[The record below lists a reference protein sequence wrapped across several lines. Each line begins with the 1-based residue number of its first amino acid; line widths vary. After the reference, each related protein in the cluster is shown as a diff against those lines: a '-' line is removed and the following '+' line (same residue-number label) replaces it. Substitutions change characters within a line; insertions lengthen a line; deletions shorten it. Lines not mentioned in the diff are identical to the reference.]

1 MSEPLA
7 SVRSLLY
14 VPASNPRMIER
25 AAERGA
31 DLLILDLEDGV
42 HPERKEDARS
52 ALAEARRR
60 LTEAGA
66 RVAVRVNGP
75 DTPWWSA
82 DLDAVWE
89 AGFETIVLPKVEEA
103 DPIFT
108 ARSRSIGPP
117 PLLLMIET
125 AAGMARVFHLSG
137 LTGVAGLIFG
147 SADYGL
153 SLGLRASGPASTPS
167 PGPAPDDPSGP
178 SASPRSSSPPEPDE
192 TDPPALAHARQR
204 LLLAARAAGVRA
216 FDAPHFAFRDHEGTT
231 RAARRAARRGFDGM
245 TAVHPTQIPL
255 IHAAFAPTPAERHWA
270 ERVISTMESA
280 TTRGRAVTEL
290 DGQLLEPL
298 HLEQAHRLL
307 RGR

>member
-14 VPASNPRMIER
+14 VPASNPRMIEK

-42 HPERKEDARS
+42 HPERKEDAR
-52 ALAEARRR
+52 AGLAEARRR

-108 ARSRSIGPP
+108 ARSRSIGPS

-153 SLGLRASGPASTPS
+153 SLGLRT
-167 PGPAPDDPSGP
+167 PGPAPTPE
-178 SASPRSSSPPEPDE
+178 SATPRSTPPSPPSEP
-192 TDPPALAHARQR
+192 DPPALAHARQR

-231 RAARRAARRGFDGM
+231 RAARRAARQGFDGM
-245 TAVHPTQIPL
+245 TAVHPTQVPL

-270 ERVISTMESA
+270 ERVISTMA
-280 TTRGRAVTEL
+280 AAAARGRAVTEL

-307 RGR
+307 RRR

>member
-14 VPASNPRMIER
+14 VPASNPRMIEK

-89 AGFETIVLPKVEEA
+89 AGFETVVLPKVEEA

-108 ARSRSIGPP
+108 ARSRSVGPP

-137 LTGVAGLIFG
+137 LTGVAGLVFG

-153 SLGLRASGPASTPS
+153 SLGLRTPGPASMPS
-167 PGPAPDDPSGP
+167 PGPATANPSGP
-178 SASPRSSSPPEPDE
+178 SPSSSSSPDPPETE
-192 TDPPALAHARQR
+192 PPALAHARQR

-231 RAARRAARRGFDGM
+231 RAARRSARQGFDGM
-245 TAVHPTQIPL
+245 TAVHPTQVPL

-280 TTRGRAVTEL
+280 TTRGQAVTEL

>member
-14 VPASNPRMIER
+14 VPASNPRMVEK
-25 AAERGA
+25 AAGRGA

-42 HPERKEDARS
+42 HPDRKDEARS
-52 ALAEARRR
+52 ALAEARRH
-60 LTEAGA
+60 LTASGA
-66 RVAVRVNGP
+66 RAAVRVNGP

-82 DLDAVWE
+82 DLDAAWD

-103 DPIFT
+103 GPIFT

-137 LTGVAGLIFG
+137 LTGVAGLVFG
-147 SADYGL
+147 SADYTL
-153 SLGLRASGPASTPS
+153 SLGLRTSAPTPESATPPSTPPS
-167 PGPAPDDPSGP
+167 P
-178 SASPRSSSPPEPDE
+178 SSEP
-192 TDPPALAHARQR
+192 DPPALSHARQR
-204 LLLAARAAGVRA
+204 LLLAARAAGVHA
-216 FDAPHFAFRDHEGTT
+216 FDAPHFAFRDREGTT
-231 RAARRAARRGFDGM
+231 RAARRAARQGFDGM

-255 IHAAFAPTPAERHWA
+255 IHAAFAPTPTERHWA

-280 TTRGRAVTEL
+280 TARGQAVTEL

-307 RGR
+307 RRA

>member
-1 MSEPLA
+1 MSDPLA

-14 VPASNPRMIER
+14 VPASNPRMVEK

-42 HPERKEDARS
+42 HSARKDEARS

-66 RVAVRVNGP
+66 ASAVRVNGP

-82 DLDAVWE
+82 DLEAAWE
-89 AGFETIVLPKVEEA
+89 AGFENIVLPKVEEA
-103 DPIFT
+103 GPIFT

-125 AAGMARVFHLSG
+125 AAGMARAFHLSG

-147 SADYGL
+147 SADYSL
-153 SLGLRASGPASTPS
+153 SLGLRASAPASAPASTPES
-167 PGPAPDDPSGP
+167 APPP
-178 SASPRSSSPPEPDE
+178 ASPE

-204 LLLAARAAGVRA
+204 LLLAARAAGIRA
-216 FDAPHFAFRDHEGTT
+216 WDAPHFTFRDPEGTT
-231 RAARRAARRGFDGM
+231 RAARRAARQGFDGM
-245 TAVHPTQIPL
+245 TAVHPSQIPL
-255 IHAAFAPTPAERHWA
+255 IHTAFAPTPAERRWA

-280 TTRGRAVTEL
+280 TTRGEAVTEL
-290 DGQLLEPL
+290 DGHLLEPL
-298 HLEQAHRLL
+298 HLELAHRLL
-307 RGR
+307 RRR

>member
-14 VPASNPRMIER
+14 VPASNPRMIEK

-89 AGFETIVLPKVEEA
+89 AGFETVVLPKVEEA

-108 ARSRSIGPP
+108 ARSRSVGPP

-137 LTGVAGLIFG
+137 LTGVAGLVFG

-153 SLGLRASGPASTPS
+153 SLGLRTPGPAS
-167 PGPAPDDPSGP
+167 APE
-178 SASPRSSSPPEPDE
+178 SATPRSTPPSRPSE

-280 TTRGRAVTEL
+280 TTRGQAVTEL

-307 RGR
+307 RRS